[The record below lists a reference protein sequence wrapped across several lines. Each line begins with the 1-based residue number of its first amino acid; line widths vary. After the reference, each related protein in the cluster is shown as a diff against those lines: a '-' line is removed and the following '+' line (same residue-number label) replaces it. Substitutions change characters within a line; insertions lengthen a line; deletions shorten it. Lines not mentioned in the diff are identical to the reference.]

1 MRVIIAVQAAGRA
14 SCAGCDMKA
23 SAERPRAH
31 EWLQN
36 EMPWDPM
43 VDDRSMKAAT
53 DDILGLWRSDKP
65 TICRAQQCAVAG
77 GSDIAL
83 ARGVLVMETTARIGS
98 MPARVGS
105 CPPPRRGETT

>member
-23 SAERPRAH
+23 SAERPQAH
-31 EWLQN
+31 EWLHN

-43 VDDRSMKAAT
+43 VDDRWMKAAT
-53 DDILGLWRSDKP
+53 DDILGLWRNYKP
-65 TICRAQQCAVAG
+65 TICRVQQCAVAG

-83 ARGVLVMETTARIGS
+83 ACDLLVMETTARIGC
-98 MPARVGS
+98 MPARVLGW
-105 CPPPRRGETT
+105 PPPRRGHTT